1 MYQKRWDNPIFVQKT
16 AHFGLISFYGTATRN
31 YNAVGFLAF
40 FSLHNTQAQVLE
52 HITDFTVDQ

>member
-1 MYQKRWDNPIFVQKT
+1 VQKT
-16 AHFGLISFYGTATRN
+16 AHFGQISVNFYGTATRN

>member
-1 MYQKRWDNPIFVQKT
+1 MRQTYFLQKT
-16 AHFGLISFYGTATRN
+16 AHFGQISVSFCDTATRN
-31 YNAVGFLAF
+31 YNAVRFLAF

>member
-1 MYQKRWDNPIFVQKT
+1 VQKT